1 MEGLA
6 ADETALVLHL
16 RPSRRRAR
24 AVAVAEVATVLEDL
38 GGRPLPGGPLSEVPG
53 VAWVAVGPAPPAR
66 IAARLARL
74 GYTEAVERVVPAGE
88 LEGEPEPAWT
98 RARWRGGDVVL
109 VPVHAEPAEAL
120 RAEAP
125 DRRSFLLEC
134 GDGVTRRIAGYRG
147 GRGPLEHRALP
158 PADARLLVNLVA
170 RPASGGGVLLDP
182 FAGAGGVVVAAARA
196 GWTTVSADVDPALR
210 PGLAELSGGRHL
222 VADAAALPLAAGT
235 VDAIATEPPYHGS
248 ATASVVAA
256 VAEVARVGRPG
267 ARVAMLV
274 ATAQAPAVRAAAGR
288 SGLAVDLDVAID
300 RKGTDVTCLRMVCG
314 RAP

>member
-24 AVAVAEVATVLEDL
+24 AAAVAEVVTLLEDL

-53 VAWVAVGPAPPAR
+53 VAWVAVGAAAPPAR
-66 IAARLARL
+66 IAARVRWL
-74 GYTEAVERVVPAGE
+74 GYTEAVERVVPVADVE
-88 LEGEPEPAWT
+88 AEVEGEPAAECA

-147 GRGPLEHRALP
+147 GRGPLDHRALP
-158 PADARLLVNLVA
+158 PADARLLVNLAA
-170 RPASGGGVLLDP
+170 RPASGSTVLLDP

-248 ATASVVAA
+248 GTASVVAA
-256 VAEVARVGRPG
+256 VAEAARVGGAG

-274 ATAQAPAVRAAAGR
+274 ATA
-288 SGLAVDLDVAID
+288 
-300 RKGTDVTCLRMVCG
+300 
-314 RAP
+314 